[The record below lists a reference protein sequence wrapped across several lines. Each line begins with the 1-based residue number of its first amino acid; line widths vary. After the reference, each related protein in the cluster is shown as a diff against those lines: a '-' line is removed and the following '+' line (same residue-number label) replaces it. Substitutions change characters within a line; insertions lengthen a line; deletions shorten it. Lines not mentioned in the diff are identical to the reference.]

1 MRPWIASLCLVA
13 FCSTSALAQDAS
25 TSTTDPKI
33 ELAAKILQETHA
45 IDTMGSVLDT
55 VIPQMVHLVKQQF
68 PSLTDDQLNMMS
80 SMLLEEMKNRLPKM
94 VIAYARIYANHFTL
108 DELKAIEQFYE
119 TPAGQKMIAEGPA
132 ITKEAFPLG
141 VALGREAAAEALPK
155 VIEKMRAQGVKI

>member
-13 FCSTSALAQDAS
+13 FCSTSALAQDAG

-141 VALGREAAAEALPK
+141 REAAAEALPK